1 MSSVVIAGDIS
12 GSVTLQAPYAAGLTT
27 LTLPAVSGTV
37 LTSASDI
44 PTSSIT
50 GVLSV
55 SQGGTGVT
63 TAPADV
69 SYTGTGATV
78 RNTSP
83 VLVTPAL
90 GKPASGDLSNC
101 TGFPAA
107 GGTVSPGTILDFGG
121 ISAPSGYLGC
131 DGSNV
136 SRTTYATLFAA
147 IGTAWGVGDG
157 STTFGVPDLRRKVAV
172 GSGGTGTARLA
183 NSVGSTGGE
192 ESHVQTEAEM
202 AAHSHTF
209 RGGAHGG
216 GLVGYNAGAQG
227 ACGLTTYAGYYA
239 GQIGATGSGTAANIM
254 QPSSVVLK
262 IIKT

>member
-12 GSVTLQAPYAAGLTT
+12 GSVTLQAPVVAGLTT

-55 SQGGTGVT
+55 SQGGTGVS

-90 GKPASGDLSNC
+90 GTPASGNLSNC
-101 TGFPAA
+101 TGFPVAA
-107 GGTVSPGTILDFGG
+107 ATTTGVT
-121 ISAPSGYLGC
+121 APSG
-131 DGSNV
+131 
-136 SRTTYATLFAA
+136 T
-147 IGTAWGVGDG
+147 
-157 STTFGVPDLRRKVAV
+157 STTQLATTEFACGTSSKSSFGYTKLPNGIIMQWGTVAV
-172 GSGGTGTARLA
+172 GANGTAGVTLPIA
-183 NSVGSTGGE
+183 
-192 ESHVQTEAEM
+192 M
-202 AAHSHTF
+202 P
-209 RGGAHGG
+209 
-216 GLVGYNAGAQG
+216 NAGFQVIANGAFGVRGDLWGCIQG
-227 ACGLTTYAGYYA
+227 GYFANNSTVYITNGWDQTMQA
-239 GQIGATGSGTAANIM
+239 SWFAIGH
-254 QPSSVVLK
+254 
-262 IIKT
+262 